1 MLPFRIL
8 SIDFDYF
15 QLASREIFINYYP
28 DGLDL
33 PTLLSTIVWGTHYSS
48 NPNLIKQVRINKTK
62 LAQIIKILKL
72 QRKDTPV
79 LITQSHIDIYDF
91 IHEKA
96 NNNKIKLI
104 NVDMHHDMFENNI
117 EDGIIDCGN
126 WLYYID
132 KEYDA
137 DITWIGNRTSS
148 SLFFTDKNIKC
159 IKNLGYANG
168 KIFDAIFICRS
179 DNWTATHL
187 DEYFD
192 NLIHECINHFD
203 KCIIE
208 NSVSQPRNYIEM
220 MKLENEVQKFAL
232 EKGFLN

>member
-15 QLASREIFINYYP
+15 QLASRETFINNYP

-62 LAQIIKILKL
+62 LAQIIKILKF

-104 NVDMHHDMFENNI
+104 NVD
-117 EDGIIDCGN
+117 
-126 WLYYID
+126 
-132 KEYDA
+132 K
-137 DITWIGNRTSS
+137 T
-148 SLFFTDKNIKC
+148 
-159 IKNLGYANG
+159 
-168 KIFDAIFICRS
+168 
-179 DNWTATHL
+179 
-187 DEYFD
+187 
-192 NLIHECINHFD
+192 
-203 KCIIE
+203 
-208 NSVSQPRNYIEM
+208 
-220 MKLENEVQKFAL
+220 
-232 EKGFLN
+232 